1 VIGICLV
8 SEHSF
13 HVDLSI
19 QHYNNCESRVSE
31 QTIDN
36 CMEDDSFG
44 IVGKLDD
51 FPCDLGI

>member
-1 VIGICLV
+1 VFQ
-8 SEHSF
+8 HTF

-19 QHYNNCESRVSE
+19 QHNKCHSRVSE